1 MNQKLH
7 DHTYRGPTT
16 AVSALLNH
24 LTDNDGLL
32 GVAPATG
39 DPTRGPTTLHAP
51 NDWYARWE
59 GGGEEGGD
67 GSCGP
72 RWPAPSW
79 SCRGSGRGEVERARA
94 GVR

>member
-59 GGGEEGGD
+59 GGG
-67 GSCGP
+67 
-72 RWPAPSW
+72 
-79 SCRGSGRGEVERARA
+79 GRGRRWQLRPAVARA
-94 GVR
+94 ELELPGIGTGGG